1 MIKPPKT
8 PLPNAIIFFA
18 LILDALIFWLPI
30 EPVLLAH
37 GILSIGLLVA
47 LAYCI
52 KTEQDLRFLMPFTLF
67 IIPLGPPGGA
77 VFAVALL
84 FHFFDRKYSE
94 SFSSLL
100 SGLFP
105 EVAEDRSDLIYD
117 RIIYHLD
124 DPRPDRI
131 PIPFSDIMM
140 YGNYNQKRM
149 AIEKMLRYFNPSFA
163 EPLKMGLTDSSA
175 AIKVQT
181 ATALSSIDHQM
192 FDRFITLK
200 KIYEEEP
207 DSILFL
213 KDYADYGAKYALS
226 GILESDRLNMLLS
239 ESIPAYHRYIK
250 IRPKDLSAKIQLAK
264 LYMLNDQ
271 YLLAKDLLKEVL
283 DDQFM
288 FEASELYLK
297 CLYQLN
303 DYDALHEQSRILA
316 DQIPPDLH
324 KESHTFLWAGGLH
337 ET

>member
-1 MIKPPKT
+1 MIKAPKQT
-8 PLPNAIIFFA
+8 LPNATILIA
-18 LILDALIFWLPI
+18 LLLDSVIFWLPI
-30 EPVLLAH
+30 QPVLFMH
-37 GILSIGLLVA
+37 GVFSAGLLLA

-105 EVAEDRSDLIYD
+105 VVTEDRSDLIYD

-149 AIEKMLRYFNPSFA
+149 AIEKMLRYFNPTFA

-192 FDRFITLK
+192 FDRFMALK
-200 KIYEEEP
+200 KIYGEDP
-207 DSILFL
+207 DSIIAL
-213 KDYADYGAKYALS
+213 KDYADYGAKYSLS

-239 ESIPAYHRYIK
+239 ESIPAYHRFIK
-250 IRPKDLSAKIQLAK
+250 LRPKDLSAKIQLAK
-264 LYMLNDQ
+264 LYMLNKQ
-271 YLLAKDLLKEVL
+271 YPLAKDLLKEVL

-303 DYDALHEQSRILA
+303 DYDALHVQSKILA
-316 DQIPPDLH
+316 DQIPPDMH
-324 KESHTFLWAGGLH
+324 NESHTFLWAGGIH
-337 ET
+337 GT

>member
-8 PLPNAIIFFA
+8 AVPNAIIFFA
-18 LILDALIFWLPI
+18 LLLDSFIFWLPI
-30 EPVLLAH
+30 NPVLFMH
-37 GILSIGLLVA
+37 GTFSAALLIA
-47 LAYCI
+47 LTYCI
-52 KTEQDLRFLMPFTLF
+52 KTDKDLRFLMPFTLF
-67 IIPLGPPGGA
+67 IIPLGPPAGA
-77 VFAVALL
+77 VFAFALL
-84 FHFFDRKYSE
+84 FHFFDRRYSE

-105 EVAEDRSDLIYD
+105 KVTEDRSDLIYD

-192 FDRFITLK
+192 FDRFIHLK
-200 KIYEEEP
+200 KIYEEDIE
-207 DSILFL
+207 SIIAL

-239 ESIPAYHRYIK
+239 ESIPAYLRFIK
-250 IRPKDLSAKIQLAK
+250 LRPKDLAAKIQLAK
-264 LYMLNDQ
+264 LYMLNEQ
-271 YLLAKDLLKEVL
+271 FRLAKDLLKDVL
-283 DDQFM
+283 DAHFV

-297 CLYQLN
+297 CMYQLN
-303 DYDALHEQSRILA
+303 DYDALHEQSKILA
-316 DQIPPDLH
+316 EKVPSDMQ
-324 KESHTFLWAGGLH
+324 KESHTFLWAGGIH
-337 ET
+337 GV